1 MKNIKLLSFIFLALF
16 ATKAMSQEVVI
27 DDIHY
32 NLNAPAKGEAT
43 VMPTS
48 HGNSSYSGDIFIPET
63 VTYDGNT
70 YTVTVIGADAFKGST
85 ISSISI
91 PSTVRS
97 LENKAL
103 FQSTL
108 LVTIR
113 CNALTPPDVSG
124 ELSFQNLKGS
134 KVTLIVPGQSIQ
146 EYANHP
152 YWKRFIQVA
161 DSDGEG
167 TEGGTE
173 GVVVLTNYEIIDS
186 QTTFLEKPTT
196 AGQQVI
202 NTAFNEFHFVTYKR
216 NFKNT
221 NWQALYVP
229 IELVYSD
236 WSENFEIAK
245 IHSIL
250 ETNGMFYAM
259 ADVLESEDTVE
270 PHQLYLIRA
279 KEAGEYTI
287 SVSKTERA
295 DQHGNPLHKVYTSNT
310 DANGIEPVI
319 ATSESFKGD
328 LSGAT
333 YTFTGQY
340 TTTGITNDGATYAM
354 SGGALCQPTAGMTVP
369 LGAFRWLL
377 NVTAT
382 EGGTLF
388 TAGRIN
394 SDGRSNIDESTS
406 TDKILVDLNEIESL
420 DVYYDLSGRCV
431 ENPSNG
437 IYIKNG
443 KKVFIK

>member
-16 ATKAMSQEVVI
+16 ATKAMSQVVI

-32 NLNAPAKGEAT
+32 NLNAPAEGEAT
-43 VMPTS
+43 VMPTGN
-48 HGNSSYSGDIFIPET
+48 GNSSYSGDIFIPET

-70 YTVTVIGADAFKGST
+70 YTVTVIGANAFKGST
-85 ISSISI
+85 ITSISI

-103 FQSTL
+103 FQSTS

-113 CNALTPPDVSG
+113 CNALTPPDVAG
-124 ELSFQNLKGS
+124 ELSFQQLKGS
-134 KVTLIVPGQSIQ
+134 EVTLIVPGRSI
-146 EYANHP
+146 ELYANHE
-152 YWKRFIQVA
+152 YWKRFIHRVT
-161 DSDGEG
+161 DSDGE
-167 TEGGTE
+167 GTE

-259 ADVLESEDTVE
+259 ADILESEDTVE

-287 SVSKTERA
+287 SVSKTERT
-295 DQHGNPLHKVYTSNT
+295 DHGYPLHKVYTSNT
-310 DANGIEPVI
+310 DANGTEPVI

-369 LGAFRWLL
+369 LGAFRWFL

-394 SDGRSNIDESTS
+394 SDERNNTNESTS